1 MKLKKRTRQKIKEKR
16 NGNKDKQNWENTHKP
31 QNCAEF

>member
-1 MKLKKRTRQKIKEKR
+1 MKLKKRTKQKIKEKR
-16 NGNKDKQNWENTHKP
+16 NGNKDKQKWETPHKP